1 MHFINNVLTK
11 RNISLASELA
21 FVKSNSESI
30 VGFTAWAAGAFDT
43 TYVLTLTPNS
53 DGSDQPLW
61 TAAGMS
67 YHLLISAKFYLI
79 SKFLVKPNLP

>member
-1 MHFINNVLTK
+1 MHFITNVLTK
-11 RNISLASELA
+11 RNFSLASELA
-21 FVKSNSESI
+21 FVKSNSGSI

-61 TAAGMS
+61 TAAGIS
-67 YHLLISAKFYLI
+67 HSLFISAKLYLF